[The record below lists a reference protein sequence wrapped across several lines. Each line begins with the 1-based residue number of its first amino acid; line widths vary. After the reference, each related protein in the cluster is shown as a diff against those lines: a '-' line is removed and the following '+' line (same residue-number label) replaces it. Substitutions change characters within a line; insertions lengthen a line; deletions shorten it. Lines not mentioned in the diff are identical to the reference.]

1 MDIYLS
7 MSPMCKSKLVFC
19 LISLISSGLTL
30 AQNLD
35 CQLLKEEILS
45 QRRQE
50 LQQQNQSQQY
60 GSPGSFGSPS
70 LAPFYAQAT
79 QQGQLIGQ
87 GVGALLGA
95 STLQQKIQIYK
106 QRCE

>member
-1 MDIYLS
+1 MN
-7 MSPMCKSKLVFC
+7 PMRKSKFAFS
-19 LISLISSGLTL
+19 LISLFVSGLTL

-50 LQQQNQSQQY
+50 LQQQNQAQQY

-70 LAPFYAQAT
+70 LAPFYAQAA

-87 GVGALLGA
+87 GVGAAIGA
-95 STLQQKIQIYK
+95 PTLQQKIQIYK
-106 QRCE
+106 QKCE

>member
-1 MDIYLS
+1 
-7 MSPMCKSKLVFC
+7 MCKLKIAFC
-19 LISLISSGLTL
+19 LIGLLSSTLTL

-50 LQQQNQSQQY
+50 LQQENQTQQY
-60 GSPGSFGSPS
+60 GSAGLFGSPS
-70 LAPFYAQAT
+70 LAPFYAQAA

-87 GVGALLGA
+87 GVGAALGVP
-95 STLQQKIQIYK
+95 TLQQKIQMYK
-106 QRCE
+106 QKCE

>member
-1 MDIYLS
+1 MDNDL
-7 MSPMCKSKLVFC
+7 PMNWMHESKLAFC
-19 LISLISSGLTL
+19 IICLFSGSLAI
-30 AQNLD
+30 AQNFD

-50 LQQQNQSQQY
+50 LQQQNQAQQY
-60 GSPGSFGSPS
+60 AVPGSIMNPS
-70 LAPFYAQAT
+70 LAPFYAQAA

-87 GVGALLGA
+87 GVGALVGA
-95 STLQQKIQIYK
+95 QTIQEKIRLYK